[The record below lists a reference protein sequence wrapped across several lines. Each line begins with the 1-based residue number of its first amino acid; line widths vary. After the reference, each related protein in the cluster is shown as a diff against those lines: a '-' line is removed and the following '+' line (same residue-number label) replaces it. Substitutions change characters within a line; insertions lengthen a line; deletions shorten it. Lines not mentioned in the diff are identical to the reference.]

1 MQRKTTCALT
11 LPITLSFTLF
21 AACSAQPE
29 PTSPGGEVEIVNN
42 TTTPT
47 PSNNAMM
54 EPGNSNNNEPEEPLE
69 PEEPVEPEEP
79 IEPEEPVEPE
89 EPIEEPPAL
98 PSAAWCDRATG
109 GAPTSLT
116 PSLALSDAHAKVRFF
131 GAHNDYTRADSA
143 LTEALEDWHDFSTPP
158 DLARYAA
165 GLDDVCQLTATD
177 ASLGQLEVDVTEGVA
192 FVSPGAG
199 TLTLPDEVD
208 AVIID
213 LREVS
218 EVDGLQ
224 DALTHIL
231 EVTSSAPITLSSY
244 SQRRHNGLIDE
255 VFSPSQGRQNIYTME
270 MFATIPAPL
279 DALGSKTYKLAVW
292 VDDDLPPT
300 AAAFAGSLKLQ
311 GEALLL
317 GEDIHAAVAESSWV
331 SIGGDQGVLF
341 RHKNYLVGTT
351 TRWPDVIPSNLRVWQ
366 REQAIAAIDELTP
379 FRPILLPPAT
389 RPAVEAFDP
398 VMFTQDNSVSAG
410 SIRASLITAH
420 GAADLFFAYFDEVGR
435 GIDDGLEELLA
446 DIDLERASTRAHQ
459 HQLLARLMHHVHDG
473 HAWVQDRSPDQ
484 TSNNYGARILP
495 IRFEH
500 VARQPHVEWSDA
512 PDVNIG
518 DKLVKIDGVDIA
530 DIYEARRAYASAA
543 TPENELY
550 QLSYDLLPRYDNV
563 DMEFETPDGTRR
575 TVTVAP
581 VTFTQ
586 ELADKLYGARSSR
599 QAGWLTDLG
608 YPDVYYINLDAGVIS
623 ADSQLF
629 ALFPTLA
636 NARHVVLDMRGY
648 PGVWSSLYQLA
659 GIIVGSS
666 YGAPMFGTPTHTGPN
681 HFEQLEAQGTY
692 PGPGPGASFTG
703 NAALLVGPRT
713 QSAAENFSMGLVT
726 EQAVTVVGRQSSGS
740 NGNITGL
747 LLPGRFAVT
756 FTGLD
761 VRYSDG
767 QAFHAR
773 GIQPTVRS
781 ERSAQDLIDGVDRE
795 LLDAAQLLTSSD

>member
-1 MQRKTTCALT
+1 MQRNTTSRA
-11 LPITLSFTLF
+11 IALSFTLF
-21 AACSAQPE
+21 AACSAPSE
-29 PTSPGGEVEIVNN
+29 PSSPPDEVELVNN
-42 TTTPT
+42 TTPT

-54 EPGNSNNNEPEEPLE
+54 GTGNSTPDAPKDPTTPGAPVEPTAPVE
-69 PEEPVEPEEP
+69 PEEPVEPT
-79 IEPEEPVEPE
+79 

-98 PSAAWCDRATG
+98 PSTNWCDRAVG
-109 GAPTSLT
+109 GAPSSLD
-116 PSLALSDAHAKVRFF
+116 PSLALSDTHARVRFF

-158 DLARYAA
+158 ALDKYAA
-165 GLDDVCQLTATD
+165 ALEGVCQLSSTD
-177 ASLGQLEVDVTEGVA
+177 ATLGQLEVDVVEDVA

-213 LREVS
+213 LRDVS

-224 DALTHIL
+224 DALSHIL
-231 EVTSSAPITLSSY
+231 ETTSSAPITLSSY

-255 VFSPSQGRQNIYTME
+255 VFSPRRGGQNIYTME
-270 MFATIPAPL
+270 MSTTAPS
-279 DALGSKTYKLAVW
+279 ALEARGDKTYKLAVW

-331 SIGGDQGVLF
+331 SIGGDQGVLY
-341 RHKNYLVGTT
+341 RHKNYLSGAV
-351 TRWPDVIPSNLRVWQ
+351 TRWPDVIPANLRVWQ
-366 REQAIAAIDELTP
+366 KEQAITAINELSA
-379 FRPILLPPAT
+379 FRPIILPPAT

-398 VMFTQDNSVSAG
+398 VMFTQDRDVTAG

-435 GIDDGLEELLA
+435 GIDHGLEELLA
-446 DIDLERASTRAHQ
+446 DIDLERANTRAHQ

-473 HAWVQDRSPDQ
+473 HAWVQDHSPNP
-484 TSNNYGARILP
+484 TSNNYGAKLLPLRI
-495 IRFEH
+495 EH
-500 VARQPHVEWSDA
+500 VAKAPHVEWSGA

-518 DKLVKIDGVDIA
+518 DKIIKIDGVDVA
-530 DIYEARRAYASAA
+530 DIYDAKRAYASAA

-550 QLSYDLLPRYDNV
+550 QLSYDLLPRYENV
-563 DMEFETPDGTRR
+563 DIELEAPDGTRR

-581 VTFTQ
+581 VTYTRD
-586 ELADKLYGARSSR
+586 LANKLYGARSSR
-599 QAGWLTDLG
+599 QAGWLTELG
-608 YPDVYYINLDAGVIS
+608 YPDVYYVNLDAGVIS

-629 ALFPTLA
+629 SILPDLA
-636 NARHVVLDMRGY
+636 DAQHVVLDMRGY
-648 PGVWSSLYQLA
+648 PGVWNSLYQLA
-659 GIIVGSS
+659 GLIVGSA
-666 YGAPMFGTPTHTGPN
+666 YAAPRFGTPTHTGPD

-692 PGPGPGASFTG
+692 PGPWQGLSFTG

-773 GIQPTVRS
+773 GIQPDLKS